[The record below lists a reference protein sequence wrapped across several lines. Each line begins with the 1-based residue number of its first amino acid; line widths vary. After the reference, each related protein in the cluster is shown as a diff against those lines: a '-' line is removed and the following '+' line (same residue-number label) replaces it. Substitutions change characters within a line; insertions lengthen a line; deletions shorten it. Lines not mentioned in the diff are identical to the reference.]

1 MVVLTVVLPASGV
14 ALLPVRGSGLSLL
27 LKVHK
32 ASFIL
37 SSGTM
42 TIHVPG
48 HLVDVV
54 RFAPRDWVRRA
65 RRDAGGAGIRQWL
78 IAAGLAIGALP
89 GVVVPSRIGRWLAVS
104 GQ

>member
-1 MVVLTVVLPASGV
+1 VVVLTVALLASGV
-14 ALLPVRGSGLSLL
+14 ALLFVCGSGLSLL

-78 IAAGLAIGALP
+78 IAASLAIGALA
-89 GVVVPSRIGRWLAVS
+89 GVLVLSRIGPWLAVS
-104 GQ
+104 SQ